1 MTPSVR
7 LVAPGRLQIREGGG
21 CLSVFGLPFFGAGI
35 FMLLS
40 VLGLV
45 TIGNEGEVTRWTWLL
60 LAVMGIV
67 FTLVGGGLAFGR
79 SWTTIDSTDRQLVSE
94 WGLLRPMRAQTTP
107 LGPYTSVE
115 LGFIEGDSDTSD
127 QFPVTLKTGSGPG
140 LRVCSFTQYADALT
154 SASAVASHLHLEL
167 VDASTDHPVRLTAD
181 EAGRPLQDRLPNQ
194 HRPTPRVERPPTARS
209 EVHDE
214 GRSVR
219 IVIPRPRTHP
229 IAIAVLLAPAAI
241 PLLFFS
247 SLLQFFRQTRTP
259 EPVGWAFLGFLIVG
273 FGVIPASMAL
283 GGFLRSRWGH
293 TSVSASADGIDIRE
307 RGAWRTRTTASIPST
322 EILDLDYS
330 TKQSLVDSAD
340 RAVDDQVVAFGKRH
354 GGSPSVGPRTRRVL
368 KALSRFV
375 KGRGITVKSRRLG
388 LTRFGEGLED
398 DEIRYL
404 HAVLWRVLTAEP
416 TRDRTP

>member
-1 MTPSVR
+1 M
-7 LVAPGRLQIREGGG
+7 
-21 CLSVFGLPFFGAGI
+21 FGLPFFGAGI

-40 VLGLV
+40 VLGFV
-45 TIGNEGEVTRWTWLL
+45 TMSNDGEVGRWTWLL
-60 LAVMGIV
+60 LGTMGIV
-67 FTLVGGGLAFGR
+67 FTLVGGGLVFGR
-79 SWTTIDSTDRQLVSE
+79 SWTTIDSTDHQLIKE
-94 WGLLRPMRAQTTP
+94 WGLLWPMRAQAIP

-115 LGFIEGDSDTSD
+115 LGFVEGDSDTSD
-127 QFPVTLKTGSGPG
+127 QFPLSLKTGSGPG
-140 LRVCSFTQYADALT
+140 LRVCSLTQYADALT
-154 SASAVASHLHLEL
+154 SASDIASHLHLEL
-167 VDASTDHPVRLTAD
+167 VDASTDHPVRLTPD
-181 EAGRPLQDRLPNQ
+181 EAERPLRDRVPNR
-194 HRPTPRVERPPTARS
+194 HRPTQRVEPPPTARS

-219 IVIPRPRTHP
+219 IVIPRPRAHP
-229 IAIAVLLAPAAI
+229 AALAVLLAPAAI
-241 PLLFFS
+241 PLLFS
-247 SLLQFFRQTRTP
+247 SWLLQFFRQTRTP
-259 EPVGWAFLGFLIVG
+259 EPIGWAFLGFLVIG

-307 RGAWRTRTTASIPST
+307 KGAWKTRTTASIPST

-330 TKQSLVDSAD
+330 TKQSLIDSAD
-340 RAVDDQVVAFGKRH
+340 RAVDDEVVAFGKRH
-354 GGSPSVGPRTRRVL
+354 GGSPSAGPRTQRVL

-398 DEIRYL
+398 EEIRYL